1 MFTVLY
7 SERKKN
13 YTYKA
18 PNSCQLWSEFKRQAE
33 GGELSSPRSC
43 NLPGL
48 LMVLVNQVE
57 DIYRWAERNGKLKKD
72 VSVGVC
78 EYVQEGT
85 EASC

>member
-1 MFTVLY
+1 MK
-7 SERKKN
+7 EKN

-18 PNSCQLWSEFKRQAE
+18 LNSCQLWLEFKRQAE
-33 GGELSSPRSC
+33 GGELRSPRSC

-57 DIYRWAERNGKLKKD
+57 DLYLWAERNEKLKKD

-78 EYVQEGT
+78 EYVREGT